1 MGRYY
6 NGDIEGK
13 FAFGV
18 QPSNDADFFGVMGT
32 EPSVLEYYF
41 DETNLEDINEG
52 IKKCE
57 NQLGEYKDK
66 LDYFFKAVNGF
77 NDEIVKDWFKK
88 TYNEDMPSDKF
99 EKLYAIL
106 ARLELGIKIR
116 DCVQKNGEC
125 QFTAE
130 C

>member
-13 FAFGV
+13 FAFAV
-18 QPSNDADFFGVMGT
+18 QPSNDADHFGVIGT
-32 EPSVLEYYF
+32 EPQTLEYYF
-41 DETNLEDINEG
+41 SEYNLGTINEA
-52 IKKCE
+52 IKVCE

-66 LDYFFKAVNGF
+66 LDHFFKSVNGF
-77 NDEIVKDWFKK
+77 NEDIVKDWFKK
-88 TYNEDMPSDKF
+88 TYNEDMPPNKF
-99 EKLYAIL
+99 NKLYAIL

>member
-6 NGDIEGK
+6 NGDINGK
-13 FAFGV
+13 FAFAV
-18 QPSNDADFFGVMGT
+18 QASNDADHFGVIGT
-32 EPSVLEYYF
+32 EPQTLEYYF
-41 DETNLEDINEG
+41 SEYNLGTINEG
-52 IKKCE
+52 IKVCE

-66 LDYFFKAVNGF
+66 LEHFFKSVNGF
-77 NDEIVKDWFKK
+77 NEDIVKDWFKK
-88 TYNEDMPSDKF
+88 TYNEDMPYDKF
-99 EKLYAIL
+99 NANYAIL

>member
-13 FAFGV
+13 FAFAV
-18 QPSNDADFFGVMGT
+18 QPSNDADNFGVIGT

-52 IKKCE
+52 IKVCE
-57 NQLGEYKDK
+57 DQLGEYKDK
-66 LDYFFKAVNGF
+66 LDYFFKSVNGF
-77 NDEIVKDWFKK
+77 NEDIVKDWFKG
-88 TYNEDMPSDKF
+88 TYNEDMPYDKF
-99 EKLYAIL
+99 NQHYTIY
-106 ARLELGIKIR
+106 ARLNLGIKIR

>member
-13 FAFGV
+13 FAFAV
-18 QPSNDADFFGVMGT
+18 QASNDADHFGVIGT

-41 DETNLEDINEG
+41 DETNLGTINEA
-52 IKKCE
+52 IKVCE

-66 LDYFFKAVNGF
+66 LNYFFKSVNGF
-77 NDEIVKDWFKK
+77 NEDIVKDWFKK
-88 TYNEDMPSDKF
+88 TYNEDMPYDKF
-99 EKLYAIL
+99 NANYAIL

-116 DCVQKNGEC
+116 DCVQKNGEY

>member
-13 FAFGV
+13 FAFAV
-18 QPSNDADFFGVMGT
+18 QPSNDADFFGVIGT

-41 DETNLEDINEG
+41 DETNLKDINEG
-52 IKKCE
+52 ISICE
-57 NQLGEYKDK
+57 GVLGEYKDK
-66 LDYFFKAVNGF
+66 LDYFFKAVNGY
-77 NDEIVKDWFKK
+77 NDKIVKDWFKE
-88 TYNEDMPSDKF
+88 TYNEDMPPNKF
-99 EKLYAIL
+99 KQHYTIY
-106 ARLELGIKIR
+106 ARLKLGIQIR

>member
-13 FAFGV
+13 FAFAV
-18 QPSNDADFFGVMGT
+18 QASNDADHFGVIGT

-41 DETNLEDINEG
+41 DETNLGTINEA
-52 IKKCE
+52 IKVCE
-57 NQLGEYKDK
+57 NQLGAYKDK
-66 LDYFFKAVNGF
+66 LDHFFKSVNGF
-77 NDEIVKDWFKK
+77 NEDIVKDWFKK
-88 TYNEDMPSDKF
+88 TYDEDMPYDKF
-99 EKLYAIL
+99 NANYAIL

>member
-6 NGDIEGK
+6 NGDINGK
-13 FAFGV
+13 FAFAV
-18 QPSNDADFFGVMGT
+18 QASNDADHFGVIGT
-32 EPSVLEYYF
+32 EPQTLEYYF
-41 DETNLEDINEG
+41 SEYNLGTINEA
-52 IKKCE
+52 IKVCE

-66 LDYFFKAVNGF
+66 LDHFFKSVNGF
-77 NDEIVKDWFKK
+77 NEDIVKDWFKK
-88 TYNEDMPSDKF
+88 TYNEDMPYDKF
-99 EKLYAIL
+99 NANYAIL

>member
-1 MGRYY
+1 V
-6 NGDIEGK
+6 I
-13 FAFGV
+13 
-18 QPSNDADFFGVMGT
+18 GT

-66 LDYFFKAVNGF
+66 LDYFFKAINGY
-77 NDEIVKDWFKK
+77 NEDIVKDWFKR
-88 TYNEDMPSDKF
+88 TYNEDMPYDKF
-99 EKLYAIL
+99 NQHYTIY